1 MPRPVHT
8 PKNGNTASRYY
19 ALALVLLIIDQATKV
34 YFDGN
39 FELYQSVSVLPSV
52 LNFTLAYNEGAAFS
66 LLANQAGWQKWFFV
80 LLGSLVSAF
89 LLYYLR
95 QVPKVARLLS
105 VGLALVLGGAV
116 GNVVDRLLYGHVI
129 DFIHVHYNEVW
140 HYPIFN
146 VADMGIVVGVGLMV
160 IDMLFLEKKRTQ
172 V

>member
-1 MPRPVHT
+1 MPKPVQM
-8 PKNGNTASRYY
+8 PNGNTAYRYY
-19 ALALVLLIIDQATKV
+19 ALALVLLIIDQATKL

-80 LLGSLVSAF
+80 LLGGLVSAF

-116 GNVVDRLLYGHVI
+116 GNVIDRLLYGHVI